1 MFTFFFLPVNKLKKI
16 YNSLQYGYLLKQLPE
31 LQDGVL
37 VLSMFMDACRWDHVN
52 MMIDDALHRL

>member
-1 MFTFFFLPVNKLKKI
+1 MFTFFFTSKLKKNI

-52 MMIDDALHRL
+52 MMIDDALHWL

>member
-1 MFTFFFLPVNKLKKI
+1 MFTFFLPVKKLKK